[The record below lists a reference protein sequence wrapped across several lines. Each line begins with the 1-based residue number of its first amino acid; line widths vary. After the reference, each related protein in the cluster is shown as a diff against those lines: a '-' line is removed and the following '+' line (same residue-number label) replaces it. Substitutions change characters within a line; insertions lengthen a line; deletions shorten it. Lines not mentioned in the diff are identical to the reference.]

1 MEGNYK
7 SIKDSNFQEIE
18 QEVHNYYKGSPDS
31 YQNFQEIGSIL
42 HNYEKNKK
50 NSFSRSSN
58 QDLHGSFRG
67 NRTLSKI
74 NYDSEID
81 KNSKK
86 GIALSNN
93 FQSSPVFA
101 DKVLSNLPQL

>member
-7 SIKDSNFQEIE
+7 SIKDSNFEEIE

-42 HNYEKNKK
+42 QNYEINKK
-50 NSFSRSSN
+50 HSFSRSSN
-58 QDLHGSFRG
+58 QDVQESFRQ

-74 NYDSEID
+74 NYDSEMD
-81 KNSKK
+81 KNSKG
-86 GIALSNN
+86 GIGNSNN
-93 FQSSPVFA
+93 FQSSPVFV
-101 DKVLSNLPQL
+101 DKILSNLPKM